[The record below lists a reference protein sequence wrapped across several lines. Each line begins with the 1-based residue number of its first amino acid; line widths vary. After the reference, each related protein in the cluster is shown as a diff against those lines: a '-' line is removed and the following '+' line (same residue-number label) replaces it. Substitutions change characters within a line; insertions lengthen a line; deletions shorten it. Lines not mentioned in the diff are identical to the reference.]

1 MLNIEWCHCK
11 REPVNTIFGV
21 EWFYRSVCHIEK
33 GMSTAKLSSICFFT
47 NTPNCTYRIVKF
59 HLHINFGNN
68 QIVFKLQALY
78 SKTRILMGLFLR
90 LQLQFK
96 QNPLEE
102 ENIPRLRFILSPF
115 KRHSIWKN
123 QKPSRF
129 VTRSFGQIP
138 IWMEILASHFKQ
150 SGS

>member
-1 MLNIEWCHCK
+1 MSSQTRTSKHNFWRRMILQVCVPYRK
-11 REPVNTIFGV
+11 RNVDGKTFKHL
-21 EWFYRSVCHIEK
+21 F
-33 GMSTAKLSSICFFT
+33 FFT

-78 SKTRILMGLFLR
+78 PKTRILMGLFLR

-102 ENIPRLRFILSPF
+102 ENISRLRFILSPF
-115 KRHSIWKN
+115 KRHSFGKN
-123 QKPSRF
+123 QKLSRF
-129 VTRSFGQIP
+129 VTRSFG
-138 IWMEILASHFKQ
+138 
-150 SGS
+150 